1 VPDVGDAHDPNFASG
16 TEDEV
21 LKVRDVMTTDLVT
34 VTPSDTIRDA
44 AEAMSYDHVSG
55 LPVVDGGRAVGVI
68 SATDVLGFAADAA
81 GLELEREPVPGADE
95 VLSGAQWDEGGPLP
109 GGYFG
114 EEEWDEGET
123 YLEEYL
129 PSSDR
134 PEWNVLEDTTV
145 AELMTR
151 SVHSIDADAGVEE
164 AAREMLEAGVRRL
177 LVLED
182 DHLAGVV
189 SSTDVMEA
197 VARHGIGG

>member
-1 VPDVGDAHDPNFASG
+1 M
-16 TEDEV
+16 

-81 GLELEREPVPGADE
+81 GLELEREAVPGADQ
-95 VLSGAQWDEGGPLP
+95 VPAGAQWDEGDVLP

-114 EEEWDEGET
+114 EDEWDEGEA

-145 AELMTR
+145 TELMTR
-151 SVHSIDADAGVEE
+151 AVHSISADAGVER
-164 AAREMLEAGVRRL
+164 AAREMLDAGVRRL
-177 LVLED
+177 LVVED
-182 DHLAGVV
+182 DHLVGVV
-189 SSTDVMEA
+189 SSTDVMKA
-197 VARHGIGG
+197 VAEHGVGG